1 MSSFSNTQIALLS
14 LLAFPVVYIVI
25 YNLSKP
31 SSRRPTTTTVDSA
44 NSSEEKTEDEPKSV
58 MSPENTDLAP
68 PKDDPFTLEQL
79 KAYDG
84 NDPSKPIYVSIKGM
98 RRHPPTSFLPFIS

>member
-14 LLAFPVVYIVI
+14 LLALPVVYIVI
-25 YNLSKP
+25 YNLFTP
-31 SSRRPTTTTVDSA
+31 SSRRPTPTVNSA
-44 NSSEEKTEDEPKSV
+44 NESEEKTEDEPKSV

-98 RRHPPTSFLPFIS
+98 RAHPPTSFLPFIS